1 MCLYAWYTVGSLSVF
16 SGGRGKYACIH
27 APSSRAT
34 LVVLSLQC
42 ACARGPQVGSFNRCA
57 GERLEELTKG
67 GGEIQKGKERILRM
81 SAVCQA
87 LVL

>member
-1 MCLYAWYTVGSLSVF
+1 M
-16 SGGRGKYACIH
+16 
-27 APSSRAT
+27 
-34 LVVLSLQC
+34 
-42 ACARGPQVGSFNRCA
+42 GSFNRCA